1 MSVKTET
8 KKEEIV
14 KSASTTILERLAQN
28 SARRLQVLVLA
39 IHVMDQETKSVKS
52 ITSLHRYVTHTVY
65 RLQETIRVTR
75 ILERGSVWRAR
86 REKTVMSARIST
98 KKEEIVKIASK
109 TILEMTALCTVMKY
123 KETTLV
129 TRILDRRNANQGRM
143 EEIVMSVK
151 TVKWD
156 RIATNAEG
164 TVISEIIVECIANQI
179 MSITSV

>member
-52 ITSLHRYVTHTVY
+52 ITSHHRYVTHTVY

-98 KKEEIVKIASK
+98 KKEEIVKIVK
-109 TILEMTALCTVMKY
+109 T
-123 KETTLV
+123 ETKK
-129 TRILDRRNANQGRM
+129 
-143 EEIVMSVK
+143 EEIVTSALKTTTVRIVQSIVSLMSTLCAQRLDTRYVW
-151 TVKWD
+151 TTQPVLQ
-156 RIATNAEG
+156 
-164 TVISEIIVECIANQI
+164 IIVEKVRMLSLKLQI
-179 MSITSV
+179 